1 MAYCDYEDVG
11 LLLQFTF
18 DTASNPTAAK
28 VTTICGLIAS
38 EIEQAFILAGV
49 GLPVAGSRLYDVTR
63 LNNMYGAAGL
73 VGVTYYRN
81 VESLEGSQG
90 DYYLKRYREFL
101 EDVKKNPS
109 LYNGLTGAGELYVSN
124 QVLAGYETE
133 DSITDVLI
141 WNDWT
146 A

>member
-1 MAYCDYEDVG
+1 
-11 LLLQFTF
+11 
-18 DTASNPTAAK
+18 
-28 VTTICGLIAS
+28 
-38 EIEQAFILAGV
+38 
-49 GLPVAGSRLYDVTR
+49 
-63 LNNMYGAAGL
+63 MYGAAGL

-90 DYYLKRYREFL
+90 DYYLKRYREFI

-141 WNDWT
+141 GNDWT